1 MAHTYVAYIDESG
14 DDGLDKPFREVGN
27 AGGSSK
33 WLVISACLF
42 RSTYSLEA
50 VRWRDEISAKMPERK
65 SRILHFAKLNHGQKL
80 ATAQTISSKPLRAL
94 SVVAAKEP
102 IPKGI
107 YTDKNQLYFYMTRY
121 LIERLSWLCRDH
133 RPQAPE
139 GDGRVA
145 ITFSRRGGM
154 QYDQFRAYL
163 ERLKADQAGDVRI
176 HWPVIDIS
184 AVAAADH
191 NKSASLQLADAIASS
206 FAAGFEPDRYG
217 NCEPRYAETLK
228 PVTYRRRSN
237 YLSYG
242 VKIVPKPEECGLN
255 AQQAKMLEIWK

>member
-1 MAHTYVAYIDESG
+1 MAHTYVAYVDESG
-14 DDGLDKPFREVGN
+14 DDGLDKPFRAVGN

-42 RSTYSLEA
+42 RKAHSLDA
-50 VRWRDEISAKMPERK
+50 VKWRDEISEKMPERK
-65 SRILHFAKLNHGQKL
+65 SRLLHFAKLNHGQKL
-80 ATAQTISSKPLRAL
+80 AAVQTIASKPLRAL
-94 SVVAAKEP
+94 SVIAAKEP
-102 IPKGI
+102 IPEGI

-133 RPQAPE
+133 RRHARE

-154 QYDQFRAYL
+154 QYDNFRNYL
-163 ERLKADQAGDVRI
+163 ELLKADDEVRI
-176 HWPVIDIS
+176 HWPVIDIG
-184 AVAAADH
+184 AVTAADH
-191 NKSASLQLADAIASS
+191 SSSASLQLADAIASA

-228 PVTYRRRSN
+228 PVTYHRGGN

-242 VKIVPKPEECGLN
+242 VKLVPSYDECGLD
-255 AQQAKMLEIWK
+255 QQQFKMIRIWK